1 MRFSP
6 ETLLE
11 QLDTCP
17 APHYWVA
24 YSGGLDSHVLLHA
37 LAGLRERLVGELG
50 AVHVNHGLQ
59 AAAGRWE
66 AHCAAVCSDLDV
78 PMSVLRVDAGGA
90 AGDSPEAAARSAR
103 YAALAAWLPAGHC
116 LLSAQHQDDQAETL
130 LLQLLR
136 GSGINGLA
144 AMPQVAQLGAGR
156 LLRPLLLFTR
166 RALHD
171 HAVTEGLVWM
181 EDPSNTNTAFDR
193 NFLRRKIMPVI
204 RQRWPAAPAALGRSA
219 VHCAEAAEILARVA
233 EQDLGAVSDAN
244 RETIALSALDALPPG
259 RQRNVLRHWFRQA
272 VGQAPSTAVMT
283 RILSDVLHC
292 RRDATPCVQW
302 GGFVVRRY
310 RDALYLLCR
319 TDAPDREQV
328 LDWSLEEPLHLPGTA
343 GLLRARRGTGRGIQA
358 TAASAAGVRVAW
370 RRGGERCRPAGRG
383 QHHSL
388 KKLFQ
393 ERGIPPWERQ
403 RIPLIYLG
411 DELAAVADMW
421 VCHPFQAGPGE
432 AGLLIDW
439 QKSDNRPEG
448 IGSRRG
454 N

>member
-1 MRFSP
+1 
-6 ETLLE
+6 
-11 QLDTCP
+11 
-17 APHYWVA
+17 
-24 YSGGLDSHVLLHA
+24 
-37 LAGLRERLVGELG
+37 
-50 AVHVNHGLQ
+50 
-59 AAAGRWE
+59 
-66 AHCAAVCSDLDV
+66 
-78 PMSVLRVDAGGA
+78 
-90 AGDSPEAAARSAR
+90 
-103 YAALAAWLPAGHC
+103 
-116 LLSAQHQDDQAETL
+116 
-130 LLQLLR
+130 
-136 GSGINGLA
+136 
-144 AMPQVAQLGAGR
+144 
-156 LLRPLLLFTR
+156 
-166 RALHD
+166 
-171 HAVTEGLVWM
+171 
-181 EDPSNTNTAFDR
+181 
-193 NFLRRKIMPVI
+193 
-204 RQRWPAAPAALGRSA
+204 
-219 VHCAEAAEILARVA
+219 
-233 EQDLGAVSDAN
+233 
-244 RETIALSALDALPPG
+244 
-259 RQRNVLRHWFRQA
+259 
-272 VGQAPSTAVMT
+272 MT